1 MAVCSLCGVA
11 SGSEDDPA
19 PLGWMLEVDARTG
32 RRSVTC
38 PACVRANV
46 RAIEGKL
53 DQAWW

>member
-11 SGSEDDPA
+11 SEPEDDPA
-19 PLGWMLEVDARTG
+19 PLGWMLEVDGRSG
-32 RRSVTC
+32 RRSLAC
-38 PACVRANV
+38 PSCARANV